1 MSGTASTEA
10 AARARRVLFVCDAG
24 GHLME
29 AVEIART
36 HFAGCEQR
44 WHTADTPMSRSLLA
58 GRTVSFSKRRVVPA
72 RADLA
77 ARELVAALRLM
88 RRMDVDTVVSTGS
101 AYAFPWLI
109 AARILR
115 KQAIFVESAARLS
128 TQSKV
133 GSLVARVPGVHRA
146 TQDPFRLDGWDVWPN
161 VMTTALDGFEPR
173 VVPDDGPPRVFVTV
187 GTFEFPFQRLMDRI
201 DKICPDEWDVTV
213 QSGTATAPTRFESA
227 PAMPYEDVLAA
238 CREVDVV
245 IGHAGVGTVLTAA
258 TAGVQL
264 ILVPRRQAHGEMVD
278 DHQIELITFLDRN
291 DDITSIQ
298 DVNDLTAEL
307 VEQHVARA
315 RGAVVR

>member
-10 AARARRVLFVCDAG
+10 AARARRVVFVCDAG

-161 VMTTALDGFEPR
+161 VMVTALDGFEPR
-173 VVPDDGPPRVFVTV
+173 VAPSDGPPRVLVTV
-187 GTFEFPFQRLMDRI
+187 GTFEFPFQRLIDRV
-201 DKICPDEWDVTV
+201 DKICPDEWDVTM
-213 QSGTATAPTRFESA
+213 QHGTATPPIRFDTAPTMA
-227 PAMPYEDVLAA
+227 YEDVRAA

-258 TAGVQL
+258 AAGVQL
-264 ILVPRRQAHGEMVD
+264 ILVPRRHEHGEMVD
-278 DHQIELITFLDRN
+278 DHQTELIAFLDRD
-291 DDITSIQ
+291 DDITTID
-298 DVNDLTAEL
+298 DVDDLTAEL
-307 VEQHVARA
+307 VEAHVARA